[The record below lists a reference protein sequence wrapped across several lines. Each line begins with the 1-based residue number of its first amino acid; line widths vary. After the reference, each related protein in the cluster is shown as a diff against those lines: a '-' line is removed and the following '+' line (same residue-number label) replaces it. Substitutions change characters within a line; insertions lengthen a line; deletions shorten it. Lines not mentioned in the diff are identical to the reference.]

1 MVFMEVGTVCIK
13 TRGREAGRKVV
24 ILSGVRGGKVLV
36 DGPKAKRKEVNVL
49 HLFPLKEKLS
59 VKKDAG
65 HEEVVK
71 AFKK

>member
-1 MVFMEVGTVCIK
+1 MVFMDVGTVCIK

-24 ILSGVRGGKVLV
+24 ILSEAKKGRVLV
-36 DGPKAKRKEVNVL
+36 DGPKAKRKEINVL

-59 VKKDAG
+59 LKKDAG